1 MPPQLKKRVIYSDGC
16 GSAFEFAVR
25 GKRNATLTNSVP
37 FVDESY
43 PDLVFL
49 IPKQTARL
57 WRFEGGGGGGGSGNE
72 EPIEAS
78 VYVKKGGM
86 GGSTWLLDLE
96 TGARLRLCRPSSLA
110 DDGGDIPIQKKKT
123 HGRGYD
129 GDGDGDGD
137 DDDSEKPRSITKH
150 KKYAMQREIAARAAE
165 RGVNVA
171 VEFIKMAKGGRQADI
186 TLLALGDV

>member
-1 MPPQLKKRVIYSDGC
+1 MPPKLKKRVIYSDGG

-25 GKRNATLTNSVP
+25 GKRNATLKNSVP

-57 WRFEGGGGGGGSGNE
+57 WRFEGGGGGGGGGGGNE

-86 GGSTWLLDLE
+86 GGSTWLLDLDS
-96 TGARLRLCRPSSLA
+96 GARLTLCRPSA
-110 DDGGDIPIQKKKT
+110 DDGGDTPMRKKKT
-123 HGRGYD
+123 HGHDHNY
-129 GDGDGDGD
+129 DGDGD
-137 DDDSEKPRSITKH
+137 DDNDSKKPRSITKH
-150 KKYAMQREIAARAAE
+150 KKYAMQRELAARAAE

>member
-1 MPPQLKKRVIYSDGC
+1 MPPKLKKRVYSDGC

-25 GKRNATLTNSVP
+25 GKRNATLKNSVP

-57 WRFEGGGGGGGSGNE
+57 WRFAGGGGDSISE

-96 TGARLRLCRPSSLA
+96 TGARLSLCRPSSLV
-110 DDGGDIPIQKKKT
+110 DDGGDMSIQRKKK
-123 HGRGYD
+123 HGRDLYD
-129 GDGDGDGD
+129 GDGDDSNNNN
-137 DDDSEKPRSITKH
+137 DSEKPRSITKH
-150 KKYAMQREIAARAAE
+150 KKYAMQREFAARAAE
-165 RGVNVA
+165 RGFDVA

-186 TLLALGDV
+186 TLLVLGDV

>member
-1 MPPQLKKRVIYSDGC
+1 MPPQLKKRVIYSDGG

-25 GKRNATLTNSVP
+25 GKRNATLKNSVP

-57 WRFEGGGGGGGSGNE
+57 WRFAGGGGGGGGGNE

-96 TGARLRLCRPSSLA
+96 TGARLTLCRPSA

-129 GDGDGDGD
+129 GDGDGDD
-137 DDDSEKPRSITKH
+137 EEKKKKPRGITKH

-165 RGVNVA
+165 GGVNVA

-186 TLLALGDV
+186 TLLAISDV

>member
-1 MPPQLKKRVIYSDGC
+1 MPPQLKKRVYSDGC

-25 GKRNATLTNSVP
+25 GKRNATLKNSVP

-57 WRFEGGGGGGGSGNE
+57 WRFEGGGGSGNE

-96 TGARLRLCRPSSLA
+96 TGARLTLCRPSA
-110 DDGGDIPIQKKKT
+110 DDGGDIPIQKRKT

-129 GDGDGDGD
+129 GD
-137 DDDSEKPRSITKH
+137 DDDSEKTRSITKH

-165 RGVNVA
+165 GGVNVA

-186 TLLALGDV
+186 TLLVLGDV

>member
-1 MPPQLKKRVIYSDGC
+1 MPPQLKKRVYSDGG

-25 GKRNATLTNSVP
+25 GKRNATLKTSVP
-37 FVDESY
+37 FGDESY

-57 WRFEGGGGGGGSGNE
+57 WRFEGGGGGGGGGGGNE

-96 TGARLRLCRPSSLA
+96 TGARLTLCRPSSLE
-110 DDGGDIPIQKKKT
+110 DEGGDMPIQKKKT

-129 GDGDGDGD
+129 GDGDGD
-137 DDDSEKPRSITKH
+137 DDDSEKPKSITKQ

-165 RGVNVA
+165 RGVDVA

-186 TLLALGDV
+186 TLLAISDV